1 MIPAPATALGAF
13 INMVHYRSLEAVNL
27 QNSWLTVG
35 VFDGVHRGHQ
45 QIITKITAGAHAKE
59 SPAVVL
65 TFDPH
70 PASVLGG
77 REIKCLTLPEER
89 ADLLGQLG
97 VDVVITERF
106 TRELSTVTAYDFM
119 ARLRRQLGFRYLLI
133 GYDFALG
140 KGREGNAARLAEI
153 GSALGYSVEVVPA
166 LSDESG
172 VISSTEIR
180 KLIEVGNVAEAA
192 HLLGHFYSLHGP
204 VSHGDG
210 RGRTINV
217 PTANIAYPPEKMIPA
232 KGIYACWAY
241 LNEKKYLAA
250 INIGTNPTF
259 TPDKDIPNVEAHLLD
274 FRGEIYGEDV
284 RLEFVARLRDEL
296 RFDSVEKL
304 LEQIWKDIELAREI
318 LTRA

>member
-1 MIPAPATALGAF
+1 
-13 INMVHYRSLEAVNL
+13 
-27 QNSWLTVG
+27 
-35 VFDGVHRGHQ
+35 
-45 QIITKITAGAHAKE
+45 
-59 SPAVVL
+59 
-65 TFDPH
+65 
-70 PASVLGG
+70 
-77 REIKCLTLPEER
+77 
-89 ADLLGQLG
+89 
-97 VDVVITERF
+97 
-106 TRELSTVTAYDFM
+106 
-119 ARLRRQLGFRYLLI
+119 
-133 GYDFALG
+133 
-140 KGREGNAARLAEI
+140 
-153 GSALGYSVEVVPA
+153 
-166 LSDESG
+166 
-172 VISSTEIR
+172 
-180 KLIEVGNVAEAA
+180 LIEVGNVAEAA

-232 KGIYACWAY
+232 QGIYACWAY

-259 TPDKDIPNVEAHLLD
+259 TPDKDTPNVEAHLLD

-296 RFDSVEKL
+296 RFDSVDKL